1 MCFNC
6 YKKTKIKKKQREKR
20 QKQTK
25 KKRLVL
31 VSSPTDFFE
40 DDVQILIPE
49 IVVHTVNE
57 YK

>member
-6 YKKTKIKKKQREKR
+6 YKKTKIKKKTKR
-20 QKQTK
+20 KKTKTNK